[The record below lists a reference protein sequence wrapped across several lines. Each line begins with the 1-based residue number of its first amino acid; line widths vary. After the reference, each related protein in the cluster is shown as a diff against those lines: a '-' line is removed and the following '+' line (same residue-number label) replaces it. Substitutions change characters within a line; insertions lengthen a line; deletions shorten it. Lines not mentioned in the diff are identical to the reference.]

1 MKYFKITAIAI
12 LVILV
17 IMQFFR
23 IDKTNPETS
32 PENDF
37 LTSVNAP
44 QEIHNMIKTS
54 CYDCHSNE
62 TVYPWYSNFAP
73 VSWMLKS
80 HINEARDNIN
90 FSEWSDFTNK
100 SKIGIYEDC
109 IDMIDD
115 HDMPLASYKLM
126 HKEARLSDNQ
136 RNELITWFKKLE
148 ESTPITDSIQ

>member
-1 MKYFKITAIAI
+1 MKYLKITAIAI

-44 QEIHNMIKTS
+44 QDIHNMIKTS

-80 HINEARDNIN
+80 HINDARDNIN

-100 SKIGIYEDC
+100 NKIGIYEDC
-109 IDMIDD
+109 IDMIND

-136 RNELITWFKKLE
+136 RNELINWFKKLE
-148 ESTPITDSIQ
+148 ENTPTSDSIQ